1 MDEKEDTSHECFFF
15 LRRSMLEEIVQIQN
29 VYKALEQVERNKGA
43 GGIDNMQTDKLRP
56 YVSANWHQL
65 KADILKGDYYP
76 SPVRKV
82 EIPKAGGG
90 KRMLGIPTVT
100 DRLLQQAIS
109 QWLSPKYES
118 EFSEMSFG
126 FRPGRSAHQA
136 VRQAQVF
143 LSEGKTWIVELDLEK
158 FFDNVNHDKLMSLLE
173 KKINDRRTLRLI
185 RQYLQSGIMEGGI
198 VSPRSEGT
206 PQGSP
211 LSPLLSNIVLNELD
225 KELHK
230 RGHSFVRYADD
241 CSIYVRTEKAAERT
255 MVSITNYIERKLKLK
270 VNREKT
276 KVSRPTSSTLLGFSF
291 YKNSSQWEIRISPKS
306 IKRIKEKLKAGTQ
319 RRNPENTRI
328 KIQKLDKIIRG
339 WVNYFAIAKAKSI
352 MQHLDEMVK
361 SRLRMGLWH
370 SWKRIRTKIRN
381 LIRLGINKEKA
392 YMWGNTS
399 KRYCKVAHSPIL
411 LTTLNNNF
419 WLKEGYVG
427 FSNYYFWRT
436 DYQLKAF

>member
-1 MDEKEDTSHECFFF
+1 
-15 LRRSMLEEIVQIQN
+15 MLEEILQSQN
-29 VYKALEQVERNKGA
+29 VHKALEQVERNEGA
-43 GGIDNMQTDKLRP
+43 GGVDTMQTDELRQ
-56 YVSANWHQL
+56 YVSSHWHKL
-65 KADILKGDYYP
+65 KEDILKGNYYP

-100 DRLLQQAIS
+100 DRFLQQAIS

-118 EFSEMSFG
+118 EFSEMSYG

-136 VRQAQVF
+136 VRQAQAF
-143 LSEGKTWIVELDLEK
+143 LNEGKKWVVELDLEK
-158 FFDNVNHDKLMSLLE
+158 FFDQVNHDKLMSLLE
-173 KKINDRRTLRLI
+173 KKIDDRRTLRLI
-185 RQYLQSGIMEGGI
+185 RQYLQSGIMEGGT

-225 KELHK
+225 KELHQ

-255 MVSITNYIERKLKLK
+255 MASITNYIERKLKLK

-291 YKNSSQWEIRISPKS
+291 YKSKSQWEIRISPQS
-306 IKRIKEKLKAGTQ
+306 IQRIKEKLKAGT
-319 RRNPENTRI
+319 RRNNPENARI
-328 KIQKLDKIIRG
+328 KIQKLERIIRG
-339 WVNYFAIAKAKSI
+339 WVNYFAIAKAKAI
-352 MQHLDEMVK
+352 MQQLDEIVRV
-361 SRLRMGLWH
+361 RLRMGIWNN
-370 SWKRIRTKIRN
+370 WKRIRTKIRN
-381 LIRLGINKEKA
+381 LIRLGVGKQQA
-392 YMWGNTS
+392 YMWGNSS
-399 KRYCKVAHSPIL
+399 KRYCKIAHSPIL
-411 LTTLNNNF
+411 TTTLNDSY
-419 WLKEGYVG
+419 WTKEGYVG
-427 FSNYYFWRT
+427 FSNYYFWKT